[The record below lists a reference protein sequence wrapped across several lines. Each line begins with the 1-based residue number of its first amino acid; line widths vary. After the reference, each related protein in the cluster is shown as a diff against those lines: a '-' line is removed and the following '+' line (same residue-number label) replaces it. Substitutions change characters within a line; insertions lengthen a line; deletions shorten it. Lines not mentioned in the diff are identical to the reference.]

1 MMIDIVDSRG
11 PALVLR
17 ARGRINVLT
26 ADVFEANALGVIAA
40 ANRDVVIDASGVV
53 YLSTAGLRVFLL
65 LSRELK
71 DKGRNLYI
79 CGLLPHIYQ
88 VFEII
93 GFHRVIPIHPDVASA
108 LAVIEGQPQGR

>member
-1 MMIDIVDSRG
+1 MMIDVVEFDG
-11 PALVLR
+11 PALMLR

-26 ADVFEANALGVIAA
+26 ASVFE
-40 ANRDVVIDASGVV
+40 IDALRAIADSDYDVIV
-53 YLSTAGLRVFLL
+53 DTSEVIYLSTAGLRVFLL

-71 DKGRNLYI
+71 DDDRSLYI

-93 GFHRVIPIHPDVASA
+93 GFDRVIPIYPDVDSA
-108 LAVIEGQPQGR
+108 LAAIEGRS